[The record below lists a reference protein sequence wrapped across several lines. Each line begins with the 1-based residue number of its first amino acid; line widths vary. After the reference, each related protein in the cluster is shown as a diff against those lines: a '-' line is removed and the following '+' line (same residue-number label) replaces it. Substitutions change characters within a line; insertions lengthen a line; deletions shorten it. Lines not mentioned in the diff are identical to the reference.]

1 MVFVEMREFSF
12 FFCMYCF
19 ILNRVIWV
27 KFIYWLFVWNEWKL
41 LFIILYLVYL
51 NDELRGFDLRIFI
64 SINLLIDRIEYL
76 LV

>member
-1 MVFVEMREFSF
+1 M
-12 FFCMYCF
+12 
-19 ILNRVIWV
+19 